1 MSDNDNPELKRDPAS
16 TRRRLSV
23 PLVAGAAVLVV
34 VAAGATYVIA
44 TGDRGA
50 DDPALSAAHA
60 TTEVTESATSS
71 SRSSSR
77 APQTSAPVPTTP
89 VLLTGVPAAPT
100 TSAAPARVADTPSR
114 GASAAGVNQYAPI
127 TSSYVR
133 TTAVQSTT
141 MALPPEVVAAMDT
154 PTTTTTTT
162 TTTVPTTPR
171 EPAPVGQGGAL
182 VGAVERD
189 DEDGAPV
196 DVDATRP
203 AAAESG
209 PGQSRQAVR
218 DVAGTPVDDTPARP
232 ADAQQP
238 TPASAPSAA
247 SAPVSAPAAPAPAH
261 EPVQEPVQAAVLDAA
276 LRSAFSPGASDERI
290 AAAFESGAAMI
301 PVGRALADGLPLLG
315 GAVQW
320 SLAGV
325 AGVGDTATGQ
335 LVITT
340 PLGTNV
346 VPMVWVRHGGQ
357 WKIAT
362 ESTCA
367 LGLALLGGCA
377 GA

>member
-1 MSDNDNPELKRDPAS
+1 MSENDNPELKPDPAS

-23 PLVAGAAVLVV
+23 PLVAGAAVLVF

-60 TTEVTESATSS
+60 TTEATESATSS
-71 SRSSSR
+71 YRSSSI
-77 APQTSAPVPTTP
+77 APQTSAPAPTTP

-100 TSAAPARVADTPSR
+100 TSAAPARVTSTPSR

-141 MALPPEVVAAMDT
+141 MPLPPEVVAAMDT
-154 PTTTTTTT
+154 PTTTT
-162 TTTVPTTPR
+162 VPTTPR
-171 EPAPVGQGGAL
+171 EPAPAGQGGAL
-182 VGAVERD
+182 VGAVERG
-189 DEDGAPV
+189 DEDGAPTNV
-196 DVDATRP
+196 DGTRP

-218 DVAGTPVDDTPARP
+218 DIAGTPVDDTPARP

-238 TPASAPSAA
+238 TPEPAPSAA
-247 SAPVSAPAAPAPAH
+247 SAPVSAPPAPAPAH

-276 LRSAFSPGASDERI
+276 FRSAFTPGASDEQI

-346 VPMVWVRHGGQ
+346 VPMVWVRHGEQ

>member
-1 MSDNDNPELKRDPAS
+1 MSDNDNPELKPDPAS

-71 SRSSSR
+71 SRSNSR

-89 VLLTGVPAAPT
+89 VLLTGVPVAPT
-100 TSAAPARVADTPSR
+100 TSAAPARVASTPSR

-154 PTTTTTTT
+154 PTTTTT
-162 TTTVPTTPR
+162 VPTTPR
-171 EPAPVGQGGAL
+171 EPAPAGQGGAL

-196 DVDATRP
+196 DVDGPRP

-209 PGQSRQAVR
+209 PGQLRQAVR

-232 ADAQQP
+232 ADAQE
-238 TPASAPSAA
+238 PAPEPAPSVA
-247 SAPVSAPAAPAPAH
+247 SAPVSAPPAPVPAH

-276 LRSAFSPGASDERI
+276 LRSAFTPGASDEQI

-325 AGVGDTATGQ
+325 TGVGDAATGQ

-346 VPMVWVRHGGQ
+346 VPMVWVRHGEQ
-357 WKIAT
+357 WKIAA

>member
-1 MSDNDNPELKRDPAS
+1 MSENEIPELKPDPAA
-16 TRRRLSV
+16 TRRRISV

-34 VAAGATYVIA
+34 VAAGATYAIT
-44 TGDRGA
+44 TGNLGA

-60 TTEVTESATSS
+60 SSEVTESASSS
-71 SRSSSR
+71 SRSSSS
-77 APQTSAPVPTTP
+77 APQTSTPAPTAPG
-89 VLLTGVPAAPT
+89 LLTGVPVAPT
-100 TSAAPARVADTPSR
+100 TSAVPASVASASPR
-114 GASAAGVNQYAPI
+114 GASASRVNQYAPT

-141 MALPPEVVAAMDT
+141 VALPSEVVAAMDA
-154 PTTTTTTT
+154 PDST
-162 TTTVPTTPR
+162 TTTVPTAAR
-171 EPAPVGQGGAL
+171 PAGQGGAL
-182 VGAVERD
+182 VGGTERGED
-189 DEDGAPV
+189 DEDLATPV
-196 DVDATRP
+196 EPRP
-203 AAAESG
+203 VSG
-209 PGQSRQAVR
+209 GGSPEQSVR
-218 DVAGTPVDDTPARP
+218 DVAGTPVKDEPARP
-232 ADAQQP
+232 AGEQESMPEPSTP
-238 TPASAPSAA
+238 TPTPTPPAVAAP
-247 SAPVSAPAAPAPAH
+247 SAPVSAPASPA
-261 EPVQEPVQAAVLDAA
+261 PVQEPVQVAELDAA
-276 LRSAFSPGASDERI
+276 FRSAFAPGASDGQL
-290 AAAFESGAAMI
+290 AAAFESGPAMI

-325 AGVGDTATGQ
+325 AGVGDLATGQ

-346 VPMVWVRHGGQ
+346 VSMVWVRHGEQ